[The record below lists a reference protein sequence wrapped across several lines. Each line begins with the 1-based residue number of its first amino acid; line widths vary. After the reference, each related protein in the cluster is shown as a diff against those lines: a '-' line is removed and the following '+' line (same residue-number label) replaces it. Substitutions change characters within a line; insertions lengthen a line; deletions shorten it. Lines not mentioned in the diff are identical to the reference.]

1 MGKSLNRNRG
11 ERTERPLALEAYLEE
26 AAARHGPV
34 AGSVALDCRPLPQAV
49 DPPLDHVKPLR
60 VPDVSFQPFVLLLSP
75 LKSQYAVYVTLPS
88 FMALIF

>member
-1 MGKSLNRNRG
+1 MGKSLNRKRG
-11 ERTERPLALEAYLEE
+11 ERAERPLASEAYLEE

-49 DPPLDHVKPLR
+49 APSLDHVKPLCM
-60 VPDVSFQPFVLLLSP
+60 PDVSFQPFVLLLSP
-75 LKSQYAVYVTLPS
+75 VKFQYAVYVTSSS